1 MLWCSRRQRSFF
13 IAFILPILILTQQ
26 PRAVSS
32 EGSQLSPEQVV
43 ALSTKPAVVR
53 IDNSCGAGYTYT
65 YKDSTDT
72 EKEIA
77 GFFTYGGP
85 GSGFFVNPNG
95 YIITHAVKSES
106 DCEAELYNQMVKYL
120 ENEGIEIN
128 RDNIKRS
135 YFGYRRNV
143 FLPTSEAGKAPS
155 KEFEIE
161 RSGEPSGGRDIALI
175 KVPLENAPVLKLA
188 DGTVELREQVSVV
201 GYPIAADAVNV
212 TTKEEFESE
221 NKGLSERAFSEASV
235 VDGKISNPNQEV
247 VDEPPVLQVDVLSGM
262 GNAGSPVINSKGEV
276 VGIIASTSSD
286 RDFYSSSRNSSAAER
301 GIPIAIPTST
311 IKEFTQSVGIKNEE
325 GQTNVLFREGLTAFT
340 QGDYEN
346 AKIKFEAVKELF
358 EDHSEVD
365 RLISQSGESLVDQVR
380 RPPYLLLGVIMVVL
394 LGLIGLILH
403 FLKQEGSG
411 KATTASAP
419 DVPAQDLPDV
429 PAQDLNGSSRPTNI
443 DVSPYLELEYQGEF
457 RYLTL
462 QNDEHHI
469 GRDASWSDVE
479 IPDSWEVCSRRHATL
494 KREGTGYRIYDGD
507 GRDRSSNGL
516 LCKDGTKVDASG
528 HFLKDKN
535 ELIIGKNPYEQVTIT
550 YFEPASNHMNT
561 RQTKL
566 IE

>member
-26 PRAVSS
+26 PHAVSS
-32 EGSQLSPEQVV
+32 EGNQLSPEQVV

-53 IDNSCGAGYTYT
+53 IDNSCGAEYTYT
-65 YKDSTDT
+65 YKDRTD
-72 EKEIA
+72 KERKMA

-85 GSGFFVNPNG
+85 GSGFFVNSNG
-95 YIITHAVKSES
+95 YIITHAVKSEG
-106 DCEAELYNQMVKYL
+106 DCEAELYSQMIKYL
-120 ENEGIEIN
+120 ENEGIEAN
-128 RDNIKRS
+128 KNNIKRN

-143 FLPTSEAGKAPS
+143 FLPNSSEVGKVLS

-161 RSGEPSGGRDIALI
+161 KSGEPSGGRDIALV

-188 DGTVELREQVSVV
+188 DEAVQLREQVSVI
-201 GYPIAADAVNV
+201 GYPITADAVNV
-212 TTKEEFESE
+212 TTQEEFESE

-235 VDGKISNPNQEV
+235 IDGKISNPNKEV
-247 VDEPPVLQVDVLSGM
+247 VDESPVLQVDVLSGM

-286 RDFYSSSRNSSAAER
+286 RDFYSSGRNSSAA

-311 IKEFTQSVGIKNEE
+311 IKEFIQSVGIKNEE
-325 GQTNVLFREGLTAFT
+325 GQTDVLFREGLAAFT

-358 EDHSEVD
+358 EDHSEVN

-403 FLKQEGSG
+403 FLKREGSD
-411 KATTASAP
+411 KATTASTP
-419 DVPAQDLPDV
+419 DIPV
-429 PAQDLNGSSRPTNI
+429 QDLNGNGRPTSI
-443 DVSPYLELEYQGEF
+443 DTSPYLELEYQGEF
-457 RYLTL
+457 RHLTL

-469 GRDASWSDVE
+469 GRDVSWSDVE
-479 IPDSWEVCSRRHATL
+479 LPDSWEVCSRRHATL

-516 LCKDGTKVDASG
+516 LRKDGIKVDASG
-528 HFLKDKN
+528 HLLKDGN
-535 ELIIGKNPYEQVTIT
+535 ELIIGKNPREQVTIT
-550 YFEPASNHMNT
+550 YFEPASNRIST
-561 RQTKL
+561 RPTKL
-566 IE
+566 AE